1 PPQEG
6 LATLLESV
14 ALASDVDQ
22 MEEAGPDRV
31 TLLTLHAAKG
41 LEYPVVFIPGV
52 EERVLPHSRSLDDP
66 EGMAEE
72 RRLFY
77 VGLTRARRK
86 LYVVHAYRRTIFGS
100 SEMAEPSRF
109 LNDLPPDTLDQPQP
123 VTRSGRTAA
132 ASSGAYA
139 RATHWATPQ
148 PGVTRGAGSPGARP
162 GSVGGAG
169 DAAGRD
175 ARSKAAPRGD
185 GATGPRFKP
194 GDKVRHGHFGQGT
207 VISSHLRDADEE
219 VTVAF
224 AGAGV
229 KKLMQAFA
237 KLEKV

>member
-1 PPQEG
+1 GARDRLAVPELLDRLLDTSGYVKWLRDGTDEGEERWENVQELRGVAQDFAQLPPQEG

-109 LNDLPPDTLDQPQP
+109 LNDLPP
-123 VTRSGRTAA
+123 
-132 ASSGAYA
+132 
-139 RATHWATPQ
+139 
-148 PGVTRGAGSPGARP
+148 
-162 GSVGGAG
+162 
-169 DAAGRD
+169 
-175 ARSKAAPRGD
+175 
-185 GATGPRFKP
+185 
-194 GDKVRHGHFGQGT
+194 
-207 VISSHLRDADEE
+207 
-219 VTVAF
+219 
-224 AGAGV
+224 
-229 KKLMQAFA
+229 
-237 KLEKV
+237 